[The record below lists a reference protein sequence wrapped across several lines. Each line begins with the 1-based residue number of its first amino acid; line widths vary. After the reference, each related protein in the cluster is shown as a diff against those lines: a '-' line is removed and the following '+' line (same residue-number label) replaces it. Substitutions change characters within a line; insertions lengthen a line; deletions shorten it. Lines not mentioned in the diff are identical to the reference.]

1 MANLLLLNW
10 LQGFGLLA
18 FEQVLVS
25 TRFTAKK
32 QMNSLKYNEWHQE
45 DKEAYNSMFL
55 LHALLERDYM
65 ADLEVWLSQ
74 IQIQTLMICANYPGH

>member
-32 QMNSLKYNEWHQE
+32 EMNILKYNE
-45 DKEAYNSMFL
+45 
-55 LHALLERDYM
+55 
-65 ADLEVWLSQ
+65 
-74 IQIQTLMICANYPGH
+74 